1 MGTAPPF
8 GGSYLPDP
16 ELSELLAELARAA
29 EEFARTVRGSTD
41 RGNPYAFGGLRLE
54 VCEGL
59 FALVR
64 EQRPRVLVETG
75 VCNGVSTAV
84 LLAAL
89 ARNYEGHL
97 YSLDFPEYTETNYSP
112 GSFWEGKLGAVV
124 PRGRPPGWL
133 VPARLRSRWT
143 LRLGRSQEA
152 LPPLLA
158 ELGEIDF
165 FLHDSEHSFE
175 CMSFEYDLA
184 WRHLRT
190 GGVLVSDDT
199 TWNTAFAEFC
209 RAVERQPTFLDRK
222 VAFLIK

>member
-1 MGTAPPF
+1 MGGSTPF

-16 ELSELLAELARAA
+16 KLAELLAELARAA
-29 EEFARTVRGSTD
+29 DEFVRTVRGSTD
-41 RGNPYAFGGLRLE
+41 RGNPYAFGGLRHE

-64 EQRPRVLVETG
+64 ERRPKVLVETG

-89 ARNYEGHL
+89 ARNAEGHL
-97 YSLDFPEYTETNYSP
+97 YSLDLPEHTETSYPP

-133 VPARLRSRWT
+133 VPECLRSRWT

-158 ELGEIDF
+158 ELGDIDF

-175 CMSFEYDLA
+175 CMSFEYRLA
-184 WRHLRT
+184 WRHLRP

-209 RAVERQPTFLDRK
+209 RDVGRHPTYLDRK
-222 VAFLIK
+222 VAFLVK